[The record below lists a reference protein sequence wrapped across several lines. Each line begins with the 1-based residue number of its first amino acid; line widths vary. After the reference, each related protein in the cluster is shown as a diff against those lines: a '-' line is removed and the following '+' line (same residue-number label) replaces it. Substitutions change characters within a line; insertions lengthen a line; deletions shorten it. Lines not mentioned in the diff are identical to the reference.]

1 MEKQMRFVSTFTGVG
16 MFDLGLMRAGME
28 CIHQV
33 EIDEHCQA
41 VLRHRFPNVPKSKD
55 IYEVAKSAGTIAGST
70 FDLLVGGSPCQSFS
84 VAGRRQGLEGESQLW
99 YEYHRL
105 LEEYRPTWFIWEN
118 VPGVLSSGPTNDA
131 GDKLAGYDFSVILSG
146 FTGSYQRIPKK
157 GWRNSGVANGPFY
170 NVAWR
175 ILDARYF
182 GVAQRRRRV
191 FVVGRLAAAGGSPA
205 EILFERESAG
215 WDLQPSRA
223 TRKNAAAAAGGTA
236 GRGRAGSGAEV
247 DENVRAAHSLSPYD
261 VAPTLAASGAGTARP
276 SISNAGHEFL
286 AISAFQAAGFGE
298 YSEADV
304 AGTLRTAEGG
314 GGTRLQNLVATAFRM
329 RAFGDYVEEDVAPT
343 LRSGQGGE
351 GVGVISRMFG
361 IRRFTPIETERL
373 QGLPDD
379 WTRWRD
385 DGKEQSDAQRYAQC
399 GNGGAVPILH
409 WLGNRIM
416 AYEED

>member
-1 MEKQMRFVSTFTGVG
+1 MEKQMQFVSTFTGVG

-33 EIDEHCQA
+33 EIDEHCQS
-41 VLRHRFPNVPKSKD
+41 VLRHRFPNIPKSKD

-105 LEEYRPTWFIWEN
+105 LDEYRPTWFIWEN

-146 FTGSYQRIPKK
+146 FTGSYQPIPKK

-182 GVAQRRRRV
+182 GVAQRRPRV
-191 FVVGRLAAAGGSPA
+191 FVIGRLAAAGGSPA

-215 WDLQPSRA
+215 WDLQPGRA
-223 TRKNAAAAAGGTA
+223 ARKNAAAAAGGTA
-236 GRGRAGSGAEV
+236 GRGRAGSGNGA
-247 DENVRAAHSLSPYD
+247 DANAGAAHSLSPYD

-286 AISAFQAAGFGE
+286 AISE
-298 YSEADV
+298 
-304 AGTLRTAEGG
+304 TT
-314 GGTRLQNLVATAFRM
+314 
-329 RAFGDYVEEDVAPT
+329 APT
-343 LRSGQGGE
+343 LRGSSSGTNQ
-351 GVGVISRMFG
+351 VPSLASLYG

-409 WLGNRIM
+409 WLGKRIM